1 MEFQE
6 IFKNIESVE
15 EKTVQLMGFE
25 IETDTREHDRI
36 PSIDKET
43 LRDFVEDD
51 YSRDLMKKILEAV
64 VTNDPLL
71 LEGDPAVGK
80 NITIEYLAAL
90 LNRPMYRVSLNGQSD
105 IGALVGKWVPR
116 SKGLEQQLYDKIRNR
131 SSLSEDSKQIV
142 AQYTQKSE
150 LEPAEGQETVGEFL
164 ADGFSKEDIKQ
175 IAKNE
180 NIEISD
186 ENWAWQDSDIVRAQ
200 EEGAWL
206 ILDEVNTAEPQILV
220 RLNALLEKGGEMILS
235 ENGNRKIKRDP
246 KSRVFG
252 TMNPPGGRIKGRVQL
267 SEDYVSRWR
276 FVSVRSMNETE
287 QLNRL
292 LISEGL
298 EESTRSTALE
308 ITEKES
314 VTQFTKLSD
323 VYDDA
328 WVRGFMTKYATFFC
342 KVKSMVGKD
351 INTKSGE
358 EQNITYDQRDS
369 ARFKQFILIFR
380 QPGNF
385 RQTVQDALQA
395 IFYDKLKS
403 PEDREKLRKLAQD
416 IVQLDEP
423 VEKVISQVREG
434 SEEET
439 LTLYADLL
447 ANRDVPEDHKK
458 VLREILG
465 RKT

>member
-1 MEFQE
+1 MKFEE
-6 IFKNIESVE
+6 TFKNIENVE

-25 IETDTREHDRI
+25 IETDTRKHERI
-36 PSIDKET
+36 PSLNKET
-43 LRDFVEDD
+43 LRDFVEDE
-51 YSRDLMKKILEAV
+51 YSQDLMKKILEAV

-105 IGALVGKWVPR
+105 IGALVGKWIPKN
-116 SKGLEQQLYDKIRNR
+116 KGLEQQLYDKIKNR

-142 AQYTQKSE
+142 AKYTQKLE
-150 LEPAEGQETVGEFL
+150 LEPAEGQEAVRDFL
-164 ADGFSKEDIKQ
+164 VEGFSEDDIKK
-175 IAKNE
+175 IAENE

-186 ENWAWQDSDIVRAQ
+186 EDWTWQDSDIVRAQ

-298 EESTRSTALE
+298 EESTKSTVVE
-308 ITEKES
+308 VKEKEN

-323 VYDDA
+323 VYDDV

-358 EQNITYDQRDS
+358 QQNITYDQRDTV
-369 ARFKQFILIFR
+369 RFKQFILTFR

-385 RQTVQDALQA
+385 KQTVQDALQA

-403 PEDREKLRKLAQD
+403 PEDRQRLKVLAED

-423 VEKVISQVREG
+423 VEKVVSQAREG
-434 SEEET
+434 SREEV
-439 LTLYADLL
+439 LNLYADLL
-447 ANRDVPEDHKK
+447 SNPDVPEDHK
-458 VLREILG
+458 EIL
-465 RKT
+465 RQNMQ